1 MLYLDHAASSP
12 IRSRALEVLETSL
25 RENFA
30 NPSSAHKLG
39 KELSKRIESCRTG
52 FLDMLQTGSANS
64 ANSSYRFIFTSSAT
78 ESNNTVINGL
88 GLNEND
94 GIIFSQADHP
104 SITEPVE
111 QLAKKGV
118 VLHELPLDMDGT
130 PKIPKLL
137 ELLDRDKEN
146 AIKLINL
153 THVNNQSGA
162 ITGIEKL
169 GRQIKN
175 LKPDIHIHVDAA
187 QGFAKLPLSLQ
198 EKTIDSLCISSH
210 KTGGPKGAAGLYLR
224 PGVTLSPLLYGGGQE
239 GGLRSSTQAAPLL
252 FAFHAAALDA
262 MESLNHSLTHVT
274 QLNRSV
280 RKQLKEK
287 IPAAS
292 FPFGEGGSPYILTFL
307 LPGISSDIILRHLEQ
322 KEIMISSTSA
332 CSSRIKGTNP
342 VFKALHLPEKDHKF
356 VLRASFSH
364 FTQTGEVESFCQTL
378 ATIYNDL
385 KRFIR

>member
-12 IRSRALEVLETSL
+12 IRSHALEVLETSL

-39 KELSKRIESCRTG
+39 KELSKRIDTCRKG
-52 FLDMLQTGSANS
+52 FLDMLQAGTN
-64 ANSSYRFIFTSSAT
+64 YRFIFTSSAT
-78 ESNNTVINGL
+78 ESNNTAIYGL
-88 GLNEND
+88 GLKEND
-94 GIIFSQADHP
+94 GVIFSRADHP
-104 SITEPVE
+104 SITEPVD
-111 QLAKKGV
+111 QLVKKGIIA
-118 VLHELPLDMDGT
+118 HELPLPTDGT
-130 PKIPKLL
+130 PEIPKLL
-137 ELLDRDKEN
+137 DLLDQDKEN
-146 AIKLINL
+146 AIKLIIL

-162 ITGIEKL
+162 IAGIEKL
-169 GRQIKN
+169 GREIKKLN
-175 LKPDIHIHVDAA
+175 PQVHIHVDGA

-198 EKTIDSLCISSH
+198 DNTIGSLCISSH

-224 PGVTLSPLLYGGGQE
+224 QGVSLSPLLYGGGQE
-239 GGLRSSTQAAPLL
+239 EGLRSSTQAAPLL
-252 FAFHAAALDA
+252 FAFHAAAADA

-274 QLNRSV
+274 QLNRLV
-280 RKQLKEK
+280 RRLLKEK
-287 IPAAS
+287 IPAVS

-332 CSSRIKGTNP
+332 CSSRIKGANP
-342 VFKALHLPEKDHKF
+342 VFNALHLPKKDHKF
-356 VLRASFSH
+356 VLRVSFSH
-364 FTQTGEVESFCQTL
+364 FTQAGEAESFCQAL